1 MLTVALTLL
10 ASALGEMSGLG
21 RADQTLYDAA
31 MERLSQPAPED
42 IVIIAIDEPSLA
54 RSGRWPWRRAVHAT
68 LIEKVAAAKPRAIGI
83 DLILAE
89 PDARDPEG
97 DRALA
102 RALQSHSRIVLPV
115 LMEVRAGSVP
125 EALPPAVYVSDELIA
140 RGLGAGDLVRAAVP
154 AIDGK
159 GGGRPDLAEAGGKD
173 AAALGK
179 VLESVYAQVDGLL

>member
-1 MLTVALTLL
+1 MEWIVLTVALTLL

-54 RSGRWPWRRAVHAT
+54 RIGRWPWRRAVHAT

-125 EALPPAVYVSDELIA
+125 TASCEACFW
-140 RGLGAGDLVRAAVP
+140 R
-154 AIDGK
+154 K
-159 GGGRPDLAEAGGKD
+159 
-173 AAALGK
+173 AAASGNGPRFRSRWRVMISTRPNCLAYE
-179 VLESVYAQVDGLL
+179 VLAA